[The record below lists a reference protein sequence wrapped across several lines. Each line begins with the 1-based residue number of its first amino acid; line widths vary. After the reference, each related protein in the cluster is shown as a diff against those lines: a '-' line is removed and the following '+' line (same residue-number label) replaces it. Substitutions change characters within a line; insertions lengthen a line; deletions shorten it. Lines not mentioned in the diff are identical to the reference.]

1 MVSSMK
7 RRTIALLFCVTW
19 SLRLQHRFA
28 RIVPLL
34 SGPARPYRAG
44 APSFAQFAKGGYH
57 ERMRNRLS
65 AEEQELRRHHRHP
78 PAANLLMQRESGR
91 QSCLKIDWFS
101 GDGVLKIQ
109 KL

>member
-57 ERMRNRLS
+57 ERMRNRLY
-65 AEEQELRRHHRHP
+65 AEEQELRRSIATHP
-78 PAANLLMQRESGR
+78 PRTYSCNANPDGKAASRLIGSPVMG
-91 QSCLKIDWFS
+91 C
-101 GDGVLKIQ
+101 
-109 KL
+109 